1 MSITSA
7 EDTADDDDTSVHV
20 ADNETATLMLD
31 GMMMAE
37 FDDNLFT
44 AQMVEDNW
52 EEILLEKAAGEIEPE
67 EIEDESD
74 EEDDLGYI
82 MQAWF

>member
-1 MSITSA
+1 MWFLF
-7 EDTADDDDTSVHV
+7 EYHVDVNHTADDDDTSV
-20 ADNETATLMLD
+20 NETATLMLD

-44 AQMVEDNW
+44 TQMVEDNW
-52 EEILLEKAAGEIEPE
+52 EEILLEKEIEPE

-82 MQAWF
+82 MQSWF